1 VSTTTRLSRNIRIK
15 CPFVSSPMDT
25 VSEAQLAIAM
35 ALQVCRNTLQHTA
48 AFCHLLKWRQP
59 PDMEAQFAIV

>member
-1 VSTTTRLSRNIRIK
+1 
-15 CPFVSSPMDT
+15 MDT